1 MIYKILQK
9 ILNRKDIQK
18 ERHEQ
23 FVKSRDE
30 ITSHFNGVR
39 INETLVGKIR
49 SAKMDECRVDSSK
62 QVKVLKT
69 VERPMNFGDNL
80 FEWLNH
86 VRSEA
91 KETMNKNHK
100 LEKQEKEYIELKKKQ
115 AQKETAEKRR
125 EFFRNYGVLPKTQL
139 N

>member
-1 MIYKILQK
+1 MYKILQK
-9 ILNRKDIQK
+9 LFNKRNVQK
-18 ERHEQ
+18 ERQEQ

-30 ITSHFNGVR
+30 ITTHFNGVR

-49 SAKMDECRVDSSK
+49 SAKMDDCKKESTVK
-62 QVKVLKT
+62 VKVLKT

-86 VRSEA
+86 VRLEA

-100 LEKQEKEYIELKKKQ
+100 SEKEEKEYIELKKKQ
-115 AQKETAEKRR
+115 AQAESTEKRR
-125 EFFRNYGVLPKTQL
+125 EFFRNYGVLPKTSL